1 MQESDKRQPPKLTN
15 ATKYQPIPLFST
27 PVKSVPQFKEKMES
41 RIIEFKLQTASI
53 KSGQSKNQLSSSS

>member
-27 PVKSVPQFKEKMES
+27 AVKSVRHFKEKMES
-41 RIIEFKLQTASI
+41 RIIDFKLQTASI
-53 KSGQSKNQLSSSS
+53 KSD